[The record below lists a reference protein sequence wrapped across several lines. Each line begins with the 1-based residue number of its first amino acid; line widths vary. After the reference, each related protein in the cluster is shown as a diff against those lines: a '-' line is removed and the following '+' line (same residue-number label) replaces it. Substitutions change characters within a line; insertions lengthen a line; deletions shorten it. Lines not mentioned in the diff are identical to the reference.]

1 MKRLIVALILAVVYA
16 PGLLAQSS
24 RFCLEIGGFYGALQ
38 VVDSDIK
45 DVYGSGTVYFPFLAV
60 TWKGII
66 LGAGYEGGYSK
77 SGKIGLYQDPTTLKV
92 NGFEVF
98 VGYALTIKILA
109 PYFRVGYGSY
119 SYKQT
124 IDSPY
129 LGDFKVDGTKSTFS
143 GSAGIKFYP
152 IKRLF
157 LAIEA
162 RFVPLKVKPLEK
174 EVDLGGLRI
183 EGGIGLTI

>member
-1 MKRLIVALILAVVYA
+1 MKRIMVALILAVSFA
-16 PGLLAQSS
+16 SGLLAESS
-24 RFCLEIGGFYGALQ
+24 SFHLEVGGFYGTRQ
-38 VVDSDIK
+38 VIDSDIK
-45 DVYGSGTVYFPFLAV
+45 NVYGNGMIYFPFLAV

-66 LGAGYEGGYSK
+66 MGAGYEGGYSK
-77 SGKIGLYQDPTTLKV
+77 SGKIGLYQEATTLKV
-92 NGFEVF
+92 NGFEVY
-98 VGYALTIKILA
+98 VGYALRIKSLA

-129 LGDFKVDGTKSTFS
+129 LSDFKVDGTKSTFS

-157 LAIEA
+157 LAVEA
-162 RFVPLKVKPLEK
+162 RYVPLKVRPVAE
-174 EVDLGGLRI
+174 EVDLGGLRL
-183 EGGIGLTI
+183 EGGIGFTI

>member
-1 MKRLIVALILAVVYA
+1 MKKLIAALILCAALASGVVA
-16 PGLLAQSS
+16 EGSS
-24 RFCLEIGGFYGALQ
+24 FHLEIGGFYGTRQ

-45 DVYGSGTVYFPFLAV
+45 NVYGNGMIYFPFLAV
-60 TWKGII
+60 TWKGIT

-77 SGKIGLYQDPTTLKV
+77 TGKIGLYQEATTLKV
-92 NGFEVF
+92 NGFEVY
-98 VGYALTIKILA
+98 VGYALRIKSLA
-109 PYFRVGYGSY
+109 PYFKVGYGSY

-129 LGDFKVDGTKSTFS
+129 LADFRVDGTKSTFT

-152 IKRLF
+152 IKNLF

-162 RFVPLKVKPLEK
+162 RYVPLKVKPLDE
-174 EVDLGGLRI
+174 EVDLGGLRL
-183 EGGIGLTI
+183 EGGIGISI

>member
-1 MKRLIVALILAVVYA
+1 MRRLIVVLIFAI
-16 PGLLAQSS
+16 GSFSCLLAEGSS
-24 RFCLEIGGFYGALQ
+24 FHFEAGGFYGTWQ

-45 DVYGSGTVYFPFLAV
+45 NVYGNGMVYFPFLAV
-60 TWKGII
+60 TWKGIM

-98 VGYALTIKILA
+98 VGYAFRIKFLA

-129 LGDFKVDGTKSTFS
+129 LSDFKVDGTKSTYT
-143 GSAGIKFYP
+143 GSVGIKFIP
-152 IKRLF
+152 IKNLF

-162 RFVPLKVKPLEK
+162 RYVPLKVKPLEE
-174 EVDLGGLRI
+174 EVDLSGLRF
-183 EGGIGLTI
+183 EGGIGFTI

>member
-1 MKRLIVALILAVVYA
+1 MKRLIVVLILALGFA
-16 PGLLAQSS
+16 TGPLAESS
-24 RFCLEIGGFYGALQ
+24 SFHLEIGGFYGIRQ

-45 DVYGSGTVYFPFLAV
+45 NVYGSGMVYFPFLAV

-77 SGKIGLYQDPTTLKV
+77 SGKIGLYQEPTTLKV
-92 NGFEVF
+92 NGFEVY
-98 VGYALTIKILA
+98 VGYALRIKSLA

-129 LGDFKVDGTKSTFS
+129 LSDFKVDGTKSTFS
-143 GSAGIKFYP
+143 GSAGIKLYP

-157 LAIEA
+157 LAIDVRYVA
-162 RFVPLKVKPLEK
+162 LKVKPLDE
-174 EVDLGGLRI
+174 EVDLGGLRF
-183 EGGIGLTI
+183 EGGIGFVI

>member
-1 MKRLIVALILAVVYA
+1 MKRLIVALILALGFA
-16 PGLLAQSS
+16 AGLLAEGSS
-24 RFCLEIGGFYGALQ
+24 FHLEIGGFYGIRQ

-45 DVYGSGTVYFPFLAV
+45 NVYGSGMVYFPFLAV

-77 SGKIGLYQDPTTLKV
+77 SGKIGLYQEPTTLKV
-92 NGFEVF
+92 NGFEVY
-98 VGYALTIKILA
+98 VGYALRIKSLA

-129 LGDFKVDGTKSTFS
+129 LSDFKVDGTKSTFS

-152 IKRLF
+152 IKNLF

-162 RFVPLKVKPLEK
+162 RYVPLKVKPLDEK
-174 EVDLGGLRI
+174 VDLGGLRL
-183 EGGIGLTI
+183 EGGIGFTI